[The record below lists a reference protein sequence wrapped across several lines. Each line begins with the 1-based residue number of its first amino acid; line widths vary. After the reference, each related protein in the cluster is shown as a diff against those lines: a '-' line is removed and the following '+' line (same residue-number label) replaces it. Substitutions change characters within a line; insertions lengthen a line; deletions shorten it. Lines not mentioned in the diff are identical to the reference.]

1 MPAFHPIG
9 FFLPLVVASLYILR
23 AVPYLWSR
31 TALYLAALSVVM
43 YLLPNWNPQGNVGV
57 GIAPLYVLMMWVQ
70 VLPDRTNPPRWWPE
84 RLPMGALLPYTFA
97 AIAVP
102 DILLT
107 WQGGGEHWTVGGAG
121 WRDGLVRFWLFAM
134 PAFVL
139 LRGLSDF
146 GCARDK
152 REPFVLQR
160 WLSENLSP
168 WPSAVLARSPVPG

>member
-9 FFLPLVVASLYILR
+9 FFLPLAVASLYLLR
-23 AVPYLWSR
+23 ALPYLRSR
-31 TALYLAALSVVM
+31 TAMYLAVLGMVM

-102 DILLT
+102 DIVLT
-107 WQGGGEHWTVGGAG
+107 SPSRAAWSATGRAAWGSPTW
-121 WRDGLVRFWLFAM
+121 WLPRCSAAC
-134 PAFVL
+134 PA
-139 LRGLSDF
+139 LRWPT
-146 GCARDK
+146 R
-152 REPFVLQR
+152 PR
-160 WLSENLSP
+160 WV
-168 WPSAVLARSPVPG
+168 A